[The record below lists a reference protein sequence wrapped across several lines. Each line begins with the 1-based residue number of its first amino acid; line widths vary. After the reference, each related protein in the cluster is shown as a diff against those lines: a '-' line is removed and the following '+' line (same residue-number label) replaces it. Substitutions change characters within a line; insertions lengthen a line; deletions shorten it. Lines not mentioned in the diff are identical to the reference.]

1 MLATCEDVGCSL
13 VDDGDITVVSV
24 LTGAE
29 VKMLDTIVILVLL
42 LPCELD

>member
-1 MLATCEDVGCSL
+1 MLATCEDVGCTW
-13 VDDGDITVVSV
+13 VDDGDITVVSG

-29 VKMLDTIVILVLL
+29 VKMLDTIVITVLL